1 MGIDWQLLSFGPD
14 GWGPVLLKAAG
25 VTVSVSLCA
34 FLLGS
39 VIGSLVAWA
48 KIGGNRWMRRLAE
61 GYTVVLRGIPDL
73 IVIYIFYFG
82 GRQVLAFFGHA
93 LGMQGPF
100 DISGFVAGALAIGLI
115 SGAGQAEVFRGSYH
129 SIPKGTLE
137 TATVVGM
144 GKWLMF
150 RRVIVPQALT
160 TAIPGLGNQW
170 QSAIKES
177 ALVSVTGLVETMNQ
191 VQVASGSTQM
201 PFFFFA
207 VGAVIYLLITT
218 VSEFAIRQA
227 EKWSLRG
234 QNYHQL

>member
-1 MGIDWQLLSFGPD
+1 MVVDWQLLSFGPE
-14 GWGPVLLKAAG
+14 GWGFALLKAAG
-25 VTVSVSLCA
+25 VTLSVSLCA

-48 KIGGNRWMRRLAE
+48 KITGHRWLNRLAE
-61 GYTVVLRGIPDL
+61 GYIVVLRGVPDL

-82 GRQVLAFFGHA
+82 GRQVLAFIGHA
-93 LGMQGPF
+93 LGFSGPF

-115 SGAGQAEVFRGSYH
+115 SAAGQAEVFRGAYST
-129 SIPKGTLE
+129 IAKGTLE
-137 TATVVGM
+137 AATVVGM

-150 RRVIVPQALT
+150 RRVIIPQALA

-207 VGAVIYLLITT
+207 VGAVIYLVITS
-218 VSEFAIRQA
+218 VSELVIRLA

-234 QNYHQL
+234 QHYHQL

>member
-1 MGIDWQLLSFGPD
+1 MGIDWQLLGFGPE

-25 VTVSVSLCA
+25 VTVSVSFCA

-48 KIGGNRWMRRLAE
+48 KIAGNRWLQRLAG

-82 GRQVLAFFGHA
+82 GRQALAFFGQA

-100 DISGFVAGALAIGLI
+100 DISGFIAGALAIGLI
-115 SGAGQAEVFRGSYH
+115 SGAGQAEVFRGAYYT
-129 SIPKGTLE
+129 IPKGTLE
-137 TATVVGM
+137 AATVVGM
-144 GKWLMF
+144 GKGLMF
-150 RRVIVPQALT
+150 RRIIVPQALSS
-160 TAIPGLGNQW
+160 AIPGLGNQW

-201 PFFFFA
+201 PFFFLA

-218 VSEFAIRQA
+218 VSEAVIRQA
-227 EKWSLRG
+227 EKWSQRG
-234 QNYHQL
+234 QNSHPL

>member
-1 MGIDWQLLSFGPD
+1 MVVDWQLLSFGPE
-14 GWGPVLLKAAG
+14 GWGFALLKAAG
-25 VTVSVSLCA
+25 VTLSVSLCA

-39 VIGSLVAWA
+39 AIGSLVAWA
-48 KIGGNRWMRRLAE
+48 KITGNRWLNRLAE
-61 GYTVVLRGIPDL
+61 GYIVVLRGVPDL

-82 GRQVLAFFGHA
+82 GRQVLAFIGRA
-93 LGMQGPF
+93 LGFSGPF

-115 SGAGQAEVFRGSYH
+115 SAAGQAEVFRGAYNT
-129 SIPKGTLE
+129 IAKGTLE
-137 TATVVGM
+137 AATVVGM

-150 RRVIVPQALT
+150 RRVIVPQALA

-207 VGAVIYLLITT
+207 VGAVIYLVITSF
-218 VSEFAIRQA
+218 SELVIRLA

-234 QNYHQL
+234 QHYHQL